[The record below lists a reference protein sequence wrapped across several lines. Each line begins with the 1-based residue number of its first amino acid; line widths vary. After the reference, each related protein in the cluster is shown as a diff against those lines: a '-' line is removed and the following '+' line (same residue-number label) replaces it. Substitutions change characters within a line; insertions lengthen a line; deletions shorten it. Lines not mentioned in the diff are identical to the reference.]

1 MVVISS
7 IRDVL
12 RTYVACVS
20 LHQVDWYHTIHSDFD
35 AIKAW
40 CSMVQRGKNLITL
53 PNPGPVEEENREQ
66 NQGAFE
72 SLTTPNSTSSV
83 LNHQKRIVI
92 A

>member
-1 MVVISS
+1 
-7 IRDVL
+7 
-12 RTYVACVS
+12 
-20 LHQVDWYHTIHSDFD
+20 
-35 AIKAW
+35 
-40 CSMVQRGKNLITL
+40 MVQRGKNLITL